1 MRVLMLT
8 SSYPKYA
15 GETTAPFI
23 EEIAASLVRRGH
35 EVHVLAPFQPDI
47 RRAPVERGVHLRFFR
62 YAPHPALNVW
72 GYAGSQR
79 GDVRLKAQALAV
91 APFALAAT
99 MGALLGTTADRNTTP
114 SLPAPRS
121 TFDLLHAHWAL
132 PNGFPAALV
141 AALRGLP
148 LVVSLHGSDIALAER
163 HWLTALAGGV
173 TLRAAD
179 AITACSADLRGRA
192 LRLGARPERA
202 RVLPYGVDAQA
213 FCPRPDARA
222 AVRAEL
228 GLREGQPLV
237 LALGRLV
244 YKKGF
249 GVLLDAWPA
258 VLRRHPAA
266 RLAIVGD
273 GDLRGELAHQAHA
286 LDIAASVCFTGQL
299 ERARTSNYLAS
310 ADVFVVPSVRDQ
322 SGNVD
327 GLPNTLL
334 EGMGSARPIVA
345 TRLAGIPQV
354 IDDGV
359 HGLLV
364 PEQDAASLADAIVR
378 LLDDDALAARLG
390 ASARRR
396 IERELTWDATA
407 RLWEATYHDALDTA
421 TRNS

>member
-1 MRVLMLT
+1 MRILMLT
-8 SSYPKYA
+8 SSYPKYP

-47 RRAPVERGVHLRFFR
+47 RHAPIERGIHLHFFR

-79 GDVRLKAQALAV
+79 GDVRLKVQALAV
-91 APFALAAT
+91 APFALGAT
-99 MGALLGTTADRNTTP
+99 LGALLRATKRIENAEFSILN
-114 SLPAPRS
+114 SQ
-121 TFDLLHAHWAL
+121 FDILHAHWLL

-141 AALRGLP
+141 SALRGLP
-148 LVVSLHGSDIALAER
+148 LVVSMHGSDVSLAER
-163 HWLTALAGGV
+163 HWLTAAAAGA
-173 TLRAAD
+173 TLRIASAA
-179 AITACSADLRGRA
+179 TACSADLHMRA

-202 RVLPYGVDAQA
+202 RVLPYGVDPQA
-213 FCPRPDARA
+213 FCPRPDARRE
-222 AVRAEL
+222 VRAEL

-249 GVLLDAWPA
+249 NILLDAWPA
-258 VLRRHPAA
+258 VLRQHPNA

-273 GDLRGELAHQAHA
+273 GDLRDELAQQADA
-286 LDIAASVCFTGQL
+286 LGVVASVCFTGQL
-299 ERARTSNYLAS
+299 PRARTSNYLAS

-354 IDDGV
+354 IDDGT

-364 PEQDAASLADAIVR
+364 PERDDAALAGAIVR
-378 LLDDDALAARLG
+378 LLDDGALAARLG
-390 ASARRR
+390 ANARAR

-407 RLWEATYHDALDTA
+407 RLWEDVYEAAL
-421 TRNS
+421 R